1 MCSRILVLACLL
13 ALAGAQLV
21 LEDEPGASLMDGN
34 DGEMTAGAAGG
45 AQRQEAKDPMT
56 RMLQW
61 GMENSDLDEFAKKA
75 QLIRERAHSA
85 SVTRC
90 CVRMCMLHVRKGVAD
105 MGRAVHHHV
114 HLHLPNPISLLPR
127 EDATFLLCLS
137 GLVCATNST
146 PQPGPFDLAK
156 IPDVSIAFDG
166 LQMFPFRLHS
176 ARIGGRFPMLPFC

>member
-75 QLIRERAHSA
+75 QLIRERAPSA
-85 SVTRC
+85 SARHEAAACACAC
-90 CVRMCMLHVRKGVAD
+90 CMCEKEV
-105 MGRAVHHHV
+105 
-114 HLHLPNPISLLPR
+114 PT
-127 EDATFLLCLS
+127 E
-137 GLVCATNST
+137 
-146 PQPGPFDLAK
+146 
-156 IPDVSIAFDG
+156 
-166 LQMFPFRLHS
+166 
-176 ARIGGRFPMLPFC
+176 GGRCIATSTFFCRTRSLSSREKKHPCFSASRGLSAPQSAPLDPPLSSRPVEDS

>member
-75 QLIRERAHSA
+75 QLIRERARLPLPARHEA
-85 SVTRC
+85 AACACAC
-90 CVRMCMLHVRKGVAD
+90 CMCAKGW
-105 MGRAVHHHV
+105 
-114 HLHLPNPISLLPR
+114 P
-127 EDATFLLCLS
+127 T
-137 GLVCATNST
+137 
-146 PQPGPFDLAK
+146 
-156 IPDVSIAFDG
+156 
-166 LQMFPFRLHS
+166 
-176 ARIGGRFPMLPFC
+176 